1 MQVVLTIIAY
11 LLGSIPTAV
20 WLGKWLYHIDVR
32 EHGSGNAGA
41 TNTFRTLGP
50 KAGIPVLLFDVLKG
64 YGAVQ
69 LALLVKSLEIGS
81 PSYVGL
87 QLVLGTAA
95 LLGHI
100 FPLYAGFR
108 GGKGIATLLGF
119 MLAVE
124 PLASLMCIGVF
135 ILILLT
141 TRIVSISS
149 MSASIAFPIFVLLLF
164 GKSTPALVVF
174 ALILPVLVVF
184 THRTN
189 IQRLINREESKVTLR
204 KSKE

>member
-1 MQVVLTIIAY
+1 MQIVLTITAY

-32 EHGSGNAGA
+32 DHGSGNAGA

-69 LALLVKSLEIGS
+69 LAMLVKSLEIGS

-87 QLVLGTAA
+87 QLVLGAAA

-174 ALILPVLVVF
+174 ALILPILVIY

>member
-1 MQVVLTIIAY
+1 MQIVLTIIAY

-32 EHGSGNAGA
+32 DHGSGNAGA

-69 LALLVKSLEIGS
+69 LALIVKSLEIGS
-81 PSYVGL
+81 PAYVGF
-87 QLVLGTAA
+87 QLVLGGAA

-124 PLASLMCIGVF
+124 PIASLMCIGVF
-135 ILILLT
+135 VLILLT

-149 MSASIAFPIFVLLLF
+149 MSASIAFPIFVLLLL
-164 GKSTPALVVF
+164 GKSTLALVVF
-174 ALILPVLVVF
+174 ALILPVLVIY

-189 IQRLINREESKVTLR
+189 IQRLINREESRVTLR